1 MAVGFGVSGGPQNG
15 SEARVGPLEIP
26 SEWFCTPSASETT
39 FEPGNEAPLSSDSCM
54 STRDEPGMLQP
65 PADSAPSS
73 GQPRDTPEKRPTHSD
88 PPGGFGCPDTQSA
101 PSPSPIAHLPT
112 SPSLVAVADG
122 LGFPLRLKPFPSP
135 TRAHMGAICF
145 DTPSSTPATPTI
157 FRDCLFG
164 PSPCPSPT
172 SYKALL
178 SDAPLDVEAFS
189 ACLPALQRDAQV
201 EFPDGNF
208 VVAGPFVSSPQT
220 PPPAAAVA
228 DAVDA
233 LISPP
238 SAIIIAPWY
247 DEGAGGWVVVQFM
260 IAPAHCELHCPFQAA
275 GTPGPDLLAAI
286 HEANREIDLRLGRPV
301 TEWVVARLFPPLHK
315 DLKIASSGAIA
326 YGILHTAVNKRGM
339 HPEPP
344 LDGWWRLKMLG
355 DAALVRQ
362 RNGSPLH
369 ADRQGALDSVLAT
382 SPVSSDLQNATP
394 VAPSRTD
401 VSIPGALC
409 PEAPSNA
416 KASTIANPFSLIM
429 SRKVKQSAVSTPHT
443 TFSTAPA
450 SSKLPAPLKRP
461 EMPALAAMVAR
472 NAATLAAS
480 IPPAQQTAP
489 YDDLAAVEARLR
501 AGVTRGVAAVGSLP
515 STGEKRAPP
524 NVSRK
529 RVRAG
534 SDLGTPPPAKKRRA
548 FLEPRGAAQQRAL
561 VLDAGAA
568 WPCVSPVD
576 LSGGQTDPGAQTANG
591 RPNGGLT
598 GLLNG
603 VVAKMQ
609 LAEQKLLA
617 KITKRGD
624 DAGGKG
630 GRVSEALPLSSIH
643 IARLRQPLH
652 HPPPRCPT
660 LLTRTTLLLALL
672 RPPLPPPSCSPPPS
686 RHPPLL
692 RRPLPRAT
700 LLCAARIC
708 TAHLRTR
715 RPLARCPPPAS
726 PFSSHLIRVCV
737 THLHIAK
744 SARIARRLPQGLTS
758 ARVGHLR
765 HRVARHLHPTLLC
778 VVPTH
783 VAHHLFIPALP
794 VLPRALRVAPAFT
807 FPTFA
812 SPALA
817 SPALASPGFAS
828 PTFTSRASA
837 LPSPPSA
844 LVPPTSSPSSSASL
858 VTASPSSAP
867 TSSPAFSTPTS
878 VPTSPAF
885 TSPRCGLRAR
895 VAASWRRRVACAHVA
910 RVPHTHPPP
919 LRPHVRVAHLPV
931 SPACTRLC
939 LCLSIV
945 VDVVYRV
952 TC

>member
-1 MAVGFGVSGGPQNG
+1 MYVDPGSVNPTSGGALFSGTQRQSLQSPCLPDRSQWDTSAAACPPKSVEDEYFPPPGVTVLELMVWQPTHQAPDGTSPAEGIVEFSNDERTPTSELPLWVYEAHHPRVVLPSLRQNLDRAG
-15 SEARVGPLEIP
+15 SFQSVIHP
-26 SEWFCTPSASETT
+26 STP
-39 FEPGNEAPLSSDSCM
+39 GL
-54 STRDEPGMLQP
+54 RHP
-65 PADSAPSS
+65 PWAIALLRAYDAVWGGKLFWEEKMRWIHRAAVREGWATADGEFAPSIFDRVDALS
-73 GQPRDTPEKRPTHSD
+73 
-88 PPGGFGCPDTQSA
+88 
-101 PSPSPIAHLPT
+101 I
-112 SPSLVAVADG
+112 
-122 LGFPLRLKPFPSP
+122 PLR
-135 TRAHMGAICF
+135 RIAE
-145 DTPSSTPATPTI
+145 
-157 FRDCLFG
+157 
-164 PSPCPSPT
+164 
-172 SYKALL
+172 ALL
-178 SDAPLDVEAFS
+178 SDAPLD
-189 ACLPALQRDAQV
+189 
-201 EFPDGNF
+201 
-208 VVAGPFVSSPQT
+208 T

-429 SRKVKQSAVSTPHT
+429 SRKVKQSA
-443 TFSTAPA
+443 
-450 SSKLPAPLKRP
+450 RP

-630 GRVSEALPLSSIH
+630 GRVSEACALIGTALEELK
-643 IARLRQPLH
+643 IAQQAAGEGAASADLWATDLAGVGARGAR
-652 HPPPRCPT
+652 PT
-660 LLTRTTLLLALL
+660 ASKAERELLAPELHSSQQL
-672 RPPLPPPSCSPPPS
+672 FKTRPTTPQWAITGGCGFDSGATPESPSPPETLRETSFDPLTLRMSAS
-686 RHPPLL
+686 RAMWLTSRVPLKPHQKL
-692 RRPLPRAT
+692 R
-700 LLCAARIC
+700 
-708 TAHLRTR
+708 
-715 RPLARCPPPAS
+715 AS
-726 PFSSHLIRVCV
+726 
-737 THLHIAK
+737 
-744 SARIARRLPQGLTS
+744 SAR
-758 ARVGHLR
+758 
-765 HRVARHLHPTLLC
+765 
-778 VVPTH
+778 
-783 VAHHLFIPALP
+783 
-794 VLPRALRVAPAFT
+794 
-807 FPTFA
+807 A
-812 SPALA
+812 SPAMPLTG
-817 SPALASPGFAS
+817 PGISQLCYA
-828 PTFTSRASA
+828 PKTFFQHPCRFGN
-837 LPSPPSA
+837 
-844 LVPPTSSPSSSASL
+844 SSSDWLTINVSWMFL
-858 VTASPSSAP
+858 KK
-867 TSSPAFSTPTS
+867 
-878 VPTSPAF
+878 
-885 TSPRCGLRAR
+885 SPREDIQHDAGM
-895 VAASWRRRVACAHVA
+895 
-910 RVPHTHPPP
+910 
-919 LRPHVRVAHLPV
+919 
-931 SPACTRLC
+931 
-939 LCLSIV
+939 
-945 VDVVYRV
+945 
-952 TC
+952 

>member
-1 MAVGFGVSGGPQNG
+1 MYVDPGSVNPTSGGALF
-15 SEARVGPLEIP
+15 SVH
-26 SEWFCTPSASETT
+26 
-39 FEPGNEAPLSSDSCM
+39 APLPTIS
-54 STRDEPGMLQP
+54 P
-65 PADSAPSS
+65 P
-73 GQPRDTPEKRPTHSD
+73 
-88 PPGGFGCPDTQSA
+88 F
-101 PSPSPIAHLPT
+101 
-112 SPSLVAVADG
+112 
-122 LGFPLRLKPFPSP
+122 FPSP
-135 TRAHMGAICF
+135 PPRARSASRF
-145 DTPSSTPATPTI
+145 KAPVSPDRSQWDTSAAACPPKSVEDEYFPPPGVTVLELMVWQPTHQAPDGTSPAEGIVEFSNDERTPASELPLWVYEAHHPRVVLPSLRQTLDRAGSFQSVIHPSTPGLRHPPWAIALLRAYDAVWGGKLFWEEKMRWIHRAAVREGWATADGEFAPSI
-157 FRDCLFG
+157 FDRVDALSI
-164 PSPCPSPT
+164 PLRRIAE
-172 SYKALL
+172 ALL

-624 DAGGKG
+624 DVGGKG
-630 GRVSEALPLSSIH
+630 GRVSEACALIGTALEELK
-643 IARLRQPLH
+643 IAQQAAGEGAASADLWATDLAGVGARGAR
-652 HPPPRCPT
+652 PT
-660 LLTRTTLLLALL
+660 ASKAERELLAPELHSSQQL
-672 RPPLPPPSCSPPPS
+672 FKTRPTTPQWAITGGCGFDSGATPESPSPPETLRETSFDPLTLRMSAS
-686 RHPPLL
+686 RAMWLTSRVPLKPHQKL
-692 RRPLPRAT
+692 R
-700 LLCAARIC
+700 
-708 TAHLRTR
+708 
-715 RPLARCPPPAS
+715 AS
-726 PFSSHLIRVCV
+726 
-737 THLHIAK
+737 
-744 SARIARRLPQGLTS
+744 SAR
-758 ARVGHLR
+758 
-765 HRVARHLHPTLLC
+765 
-778 VVPTH
+778 
-783 VAHHLFIPALP
+783 
-794 VLPRALRVAPAFT
+794 
-807 FPTFA
+807 A
-812 SPALA
+812 SPAMPLTG
-817 SPALASPGFAS
+817 PGISQLCYA
-828 PTFTSRASA
+828 PKTFFQHPCRFGN
-837 LPSPPSA
+837 
-844 LVPPTSSPSSSASL
+844 SSSDWLTINVSWMFL
-858 VTASPSSAP
+858 KK
-867 TSSPAFSTPTS
+867 
-878 VPTSPAF
+878 
-885 TSPRCGLRAR
+885 SPREDIQHDAGM
-895 VAASWRRRVACAHVA
+895 
-910 RVPHTHPPP
+910 
-919 LRPHVRVAHLPV
+919 
-931 SPACTRLC
+931 
-939 LCLSIV
+939 
-945 VDVVYRV
+945 
-952 TC
+952 